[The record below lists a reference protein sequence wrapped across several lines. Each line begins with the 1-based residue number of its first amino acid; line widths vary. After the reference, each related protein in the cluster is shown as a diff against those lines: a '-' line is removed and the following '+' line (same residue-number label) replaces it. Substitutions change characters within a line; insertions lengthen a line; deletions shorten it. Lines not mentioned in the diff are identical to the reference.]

1 MIYSIATVRMHWRL
15 LEIPLAKVRW
25 GTCKNLEVRY
35 FEARVYKTRN
45 PIRIPDPNSVEMT
58 L

>member
-15 LEIPLAKVRW
+15 LEILLAKVRW
-25 GTCKNLEVRY
+25 GTCKNLEVRH
-35 FEARVYKTRN
+35 FVASRMQGSQ
-45 PIRIPDPNSVEMT
+45 PDPNSVEMT